1 VKPISIVLVED
12 HQIVR
17 EGTRQL
23 LEQVEDFRV
32 IGEAADG
39 QEGVELVVRLKPDV
53 VVMDIRMP
61 RLNGIDATRKIKELV
76 PQVEILILTAF
87 EDDYYIFPLLEAG
100 AAGYLLKTASG
111 SELEIAIRAVIRGE
125 TALDPQVAHKVV
137 NRMTKKQLYRAE
149 NMREGLTERELDV
162 LRATAQGKSN
172 KEIALQLSISTGTVQ
187 VHLRNIFS
195 KMGVSSRTEAVT
207 SAISQG
213 WISLNEANE

>member
-1 VKPISIVLVED
+1 MKPISIVLVED

>member
-1 VKPISIVLVED
+1 MKPISIVLVED

-213 WISLNEANE
+213 WISLNETNE